1 MSILDRFKA
10 FFSKPASVPCRQPAA
25 TPELSWLTNDIKDGE
40 DPFAA
45 AFRQVMQGVSMQAP
59 LQAEV
64 ARLLR
69 KNLNN
74 GRQQGEELF
83 MYLLDKEWSWP
94 DLVAWQQYF
103 QTVEDWPC
111 MWIGN
116 IAEEMSREGILRRC
130 PAEGVTPWE
139 LARCLDKKSLQV
151 GLKKLDLLPDPKAK
165 VAELRK
171 TARELSVETLC
182 EALPEESVASA
193 MEKVHSDLLWSKCI
207 LLAHSITHRYC
218 VLKNLEYMT
227 PTPQTHRPF
236 HTTCPIEKIFH
247 DKWKRGELF
256 GLPPFFPGDRT
267 SFLLRKSARH
277 FDEL

>member
-25 TPELSWLTNDIKDGE
+25 TPERSWLTNDIKDGE

-116 IAEEMSREGILRRC
+116 IAEEMSREGIL
-130 PAEGVTPWE
+130 
-139 LARCLDKKSLQV
+139 
-151 GLKKLDLLPDPKAK
+151 
-165 VAELRK
+165 
-171 TARELSVETLC
+171 
-182 EALPEESVASA
+182 
-193 MEKVHSDLLWSKCI
+193 
-207 LLAHSITHRYC
+207 
-218 VLKNLEYMT
+218 
-227 PTPQTHRPF
+227 
-236 HTTCPIEKIFH
+236 
-247 DKWKRGELF
+247 
-256 GLPPFFPGDRT
+256 
-267 SFLLRKSARH
+267 
-277 FDEL
+277 